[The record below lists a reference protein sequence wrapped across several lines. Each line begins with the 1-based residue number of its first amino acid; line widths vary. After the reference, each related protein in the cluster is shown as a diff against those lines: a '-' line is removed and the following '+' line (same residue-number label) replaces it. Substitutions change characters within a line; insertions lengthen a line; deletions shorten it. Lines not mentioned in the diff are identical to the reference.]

1 MSLLTTLC
9 LHQVDLKARRDG
21 YMYTESV
28 ETAPAS
34 TAPPTAPPTA
44 PATAPDGAG
53 AGTVVGGG
61 GGGGGGDARGDA
73 AQGAQS
79 EMVGGPGEIVRGDPG
94 ELIQPTD
101 DFDVL
106 VLQFQKGER
115 QEAEEAE
122 EAAAAEAAAEG
133 AAAAAEPVLAGRDRF
148 DVGGVVVE

>member
-1 MSLLTTLC
+1 
-9 LHQVDLKARRDG
+9 
-21 YMYTESV
+21 MYTESV
-28 ETAPAS
+28 ETTPAS
-34 TAPPTAPPTA
+34 TAPPTA
-44 PATAPDGAG
+44 PATAPDGAA

-61 GGGGGGDARGDA
+61 GGGGDTRGDA
-73 AQGAQS
+73 TQGAQS
-79 EMVGGPGEIVRGDPG
+79 EMVGGPGEIVRGDSG

>member
-1 MSLLTTLC
+1 MLTTLC

-28 ETAPAS
+28 ETTPAS
-34 TAPPTAPPTA
+34 TAPPTA
-44 PATAPDGAG
+44 PATAPDGAA
-53 AGTVVGGG
+53 AGTVV

-79 EMVGGPGEIVRGDPG
+79 EMVGDPGEIVRGDPG